1 MGQHDGAK
9 KRSFGEGASLA
20 QRSSGHLKLDFKRA
34 RDSKEHVEY
43 TPGAAKRRARRSS
56 TEAVKSEHARFFQ
69 SGGADGGGSLTIV
82 PHSILGESLH
92 TSGFVARNPEHS
104 PLHESRLL
112 VPGGAE
118 PQSPPP
124 PNACGSRGA
133 GSSGSQSLGCG
144 SGARLPKGC
153 RALRAGVC
161 LVDCVVSVQGLR
173 HGPHRIS
180 RRHDGTAAFEDAHAF
195 APVAADILRQSGA
208 SVAAALR
215 GAGGMAA
222 QDPLKQVIPGDSSG
236 ALYRWLGLQVKMLT
250 SGVFS
255 EYTVQATS

>member
-1 MGQHDGAK
+1 MASK
-9 KRSFGEGASLA
+9 KRSFAEGASLVHKQHHA
-20 QRSSGHLKLDFKRA
+20 TKLDFNRA
-34 RDSKEHVEY
+34 TGDTSKAENKY
-43 TPGAAKRRARRSS
+43 TAGAAQRRARHSS
-56 TEAVKSEHARFFQ
+56 AEAVKSEHARFFQ
-69 SGGADGGGSLTIV
+69 GGGADGGGSLTIV
-82 PHSILGESLH
+82 PHSILGEALQ
-92 TSGFVARNPEHS
+92 TSGHVKRDPLHS

-112 VPGGAE
+112 VPGGVE
-118 PQSPPP
+118 PQTPPP
-124 PNACGSRGA
+124 PNASGVGGGGGG
-133 GSSGSQSLGCG
+133 GSSS
-144 SGARLPKGC
+144 SGGC
-153 RALRAGVC
+153 RAVRAGVC